1 MFMKLA
7 LLCTA
12 LSLIAGIAVAAV
24 VVRQPLAVRARIN
37 RSNRKEGAPFALP
50 ARLLPSDFTQ
60 DPRLLVK

>member
-12 LSLIAGIAVAAV
+12 LSLVAGIAVAAV
-24 VVRQPLAVRARIN
+24 VVRQPLAGRARLN
-37 RSNRKEGAPFALP
+37 RNRKDGAPFALP

>member
-24 VVRQPLAVRARIN
+24 VVRQPLLVRARIN
-37 RSNRKEGAPFALP
+37 RSNRKESATCAMQ
-50 ARLLPSDFTQ
+50 ARLLPADFIQ
-60 DPRLLVK
+60 DPRLLLK